1 MSEGAILIPVKD
13 EPPYIYDP
21 PQVNITT
28 LPTFPTRSGVTQV
41 QATDKCTKAVKESLF
56 GRACLKMYPNMEIK
70 PIIDECVMDIKV
82 GLLSNY
88 RVTTKNEMKQ
98 FFSNSQSH

>member
-1 MSEGAILIPVKD
+1 MGKRTRRRVRRSSTDNIILVPIKD

-28 LPTFPTRSGVTQV
+28 LPTFPTMSGVTEA
-41 QATDKCTKAVKESLF
+41 QAIDKCTKAVKDSTF

-70 PIIDECVMDIKV
+70 PIIDDCVTDFKV
-82 GLLSNY
+82 RL
-88 RVTTKNEMKQ
+88 
-98 FFSNSQSH
+98 F